1 MERNMRGSFITRFLS
16 IFSLV
21 SFLYLVPGS
30 SEGKELRAIYSAI
43 SGSQAVFFVT
53 QDAGIFKKHGLEVSL
68 VFVQGGP
75 NTVLSLFAG
84 EVPVAIVAGPSV
96 IQLNMRGADLVFI
109 AGLLNKS
116 DYAIV
121 AAPEIQSPADLR
133 GKKFS
138 ISRVGDSSDFL
149 ARQALLKIGLQPD
162 KEVAIL
168 QFGDQPSRF
177 AAVQK
182 GAVQA
187 TVVGPPNILIA
198 RKLGLRVLADPET
211 LSIPVQGVAVAATKR
226 GVASQ
231 NADIR
236 RFMRALVEGI
246 WFYKNR
252 PTQSKKSIA
261 QYLKLKDQEE
271 IDDIY
276 GYYRTLLPEIPYP
289 TVEGI
294 NNLIDMM
301 GGRSKSPLT
310 AKDQMDNRFV
320 AELEESGFIRNLYKQ
335 R

>member
-1 MERNMRGSFITRFLS
+1 MKLVLIARFLQ
-16 IFSLV
+16 IFLLV
-21 SFLYLVPGS
+21 SFLPVSSGS
-30 SEGKELRAIYSAI
+30 SEGKDLRAIYSAI

-53 QDAGIFKKHGLEVSL
+53 RDAGIFKKHGLDVSL
-68 VFVQGGP
+68 VFVQGGT
-75 NTVLSLFAG
+75 NTVLALFAG
-84 EVPVAIVAGPSV
+84 EVPLAIVAGPSV
-96 IQLNMRGADLVFI
+96 IQLNLRGADLVFI

-121 AAPEIQSPADLR
+121 VAPEIKTPADLR

-138 ISRVGDSSDFL
+138 ISRAGDSSDFL

-177 AAVQK
+177 AALQK
-182 GAVQA
+182 GAVQG

-226 GVASQ
+226 SVAAH

-236 RFMRALVEGI
+236 RFIRALVEGI

-252 PTQSKKSIA
+252 PIEAKKSIA
-261 QYLKLKDQEE
+261 QYLKLTEQEE

-276 GYYRTLLPEIPYP
+276 DYYRTLLPEIPYP
-289 TVEGI
+289 TEEGI
-294 NNLIDMM
+294 NNLIDVTS
-301 GGRSKSPLT
+301 GPSKSALK
-310 AKDQMDNRFV
+310 AKDQIDNRFV
-320 AELEESGFIRNLYKQ
+320 AELEESGFIKNLYKQ